1 LPENPPNKLTCADL
15 AELFELYALG
25 VLEREEREE
34 IDEHLGRRCE
44 TCTANLARAAAMNS
58 MVLAMT
64 PEAAPSRKLRHRV
77 LASIGHERPR
87 WGWAGALAAAL
98 MLVLAL
104 WLGVQERE
112 RGNELADA
120 RQSLMLV
127 TGERDRLTQA
137 MQFLSD
143 PETKPASFGRG
154 QQAPPR
160 GYVFLNPQMGVMLI
174 ASNLPAAG
182 SGKTYEMW
190 VIPKG
195 AGAAPRPAGLFQSD
209 GMRGLHMLNGPLDV
223 ADLAAVA
230 VTVEPVAG
238 STAPTSTPLI
248 LAAIGG

>member
-1 LPENPPNKLTCADL
+1 MPETPPSKLTCEEL

-25 VLEREEREE
+25 VLEREEKEE
-34 IDEHLGRRCE
+34 IDEHLSRRCE
-44 TCTANLARAAAMNS
+44 TCTANLAQAAAMNS
-58 MVLAMT
+58 MILAMA
-64 PEAAPSRKLRHRV
+64 PDAAPSRKLRHRV
-77 LASIGHERPR
+77 LASIGHERPG

-104 WLGVQERE
+104 WLGVEERE
-112 RGNELADA
+112 RGNQLADA
-120 RQSLMLV
+120 RQSLIQV

-174 ASNLPAAG
+174 ASNLPQAG
-182 SGKTYEMW
+182 TGKTYEMW

-209 GMRGLHMLNGPLDV
+209 GMRGLHMLNGPIDI
-223 ADLAAVA
+223 AGLAAVA
-230 VTVEPVAG
+230 VTVEPEAG
-238 STAPTSTPLI
+238 SPAPTSTPLI
-248 LAAIGG
+248 VVPVGS